1 MVKKAIV
8 KLNKNKMKILVAPDK
23 FKGSLSAQEVCD
35 AIEKGIKKHDS
46 TIEVIKHPLADGGEG
61 TIEILRYYFPLKQVV
76 LEVQNPLF
84 KSIKSSYFV
93 SKDTAYIE
101 MSNASG
107 LQLLEKKDQNC
118 YYTSTIGIGQLIKD
132 AISKGFKNINLFI
145 GGSAT
150 NDAGIGMATALGYH
164 FFDSNENLLKPIGKE
179 LINISKID
187 SSSLFFDL
195 SNINF
200 TVICD
205 VKNPLFGENGAAY
218 IYASQKG
225 ASKKEVELLDEGL
238 QNFSVQVQNYLNIY
252 VADIEGS
259 GAAGGLGAGAVAF
272 LNAKIQSGIEFVL
285 DQTNFNNQINKGIDL
300 IITGEGSVDK
310 QTLQGKVVKG
320 ISNISKK
327 YNVPFYIVSGIVKDK
342 NLVVEALSPLGISSI
357 MELDVSIDDAMKNA
371 SKYVNA
377 IANDIVRNIKMK

>member
-1 MVKKAIV
+1 MVKKEVI
-8 KLNKNKMKILVAPDK
+8 KLNKIKMKILVAPDK

-61 TIEILRYYFPLKQVV
+61 TLEILQHYFPLKNVV

-84 KSIKSSYFV
+84 KTIKASYFV

-118 YYTSTIGIGQLIKD
+118 YYTSTIGTGQLIKD

-150 NDAGIGMATALGYH
+150 NDAGIGMATALGYF
-164 FFDSNENLLKPIGKE
+164 FFDANGNQLSPIGKE

-187 SSSLFFDL
+187 SNSLFFDL
-195 SNINF
+195 NKINF

-218 IYASQKG
+218 VYAAQKG
-225 ASKKEVELLDEGL
+225 ASKKEIELLNKGL
-238 QNFSVQVQNYLNIY
+238 QNFSVQVQNHLNID
-252 VADIEGS
+252 VNNIEGS

-272 LNAKIQSGIEFVL
+272 LNAKMQSGIEFVL
-285 DQTNFNNQINKGIDL
+285 EQTNFNNQINKGIDL

-320 ISNISKK
+320 ISDVSKK
-327 YNVPFYIVSGIVKDK
+327 NNIPFYIVAGIVKDK
-342 NLVVEALSPLGISSI
+342 DIIVEGLSPLGISSI
-357 MELDVSIDDAMKNA
+357 MELGVSVDEAMKNA
-371 SKYVNA
+371 SKHVNA
-377 IANDIVRNIKMK
+377 IANAIFRNIKKD

>member
-1 MVKKAIV
+1 VVKKAIV